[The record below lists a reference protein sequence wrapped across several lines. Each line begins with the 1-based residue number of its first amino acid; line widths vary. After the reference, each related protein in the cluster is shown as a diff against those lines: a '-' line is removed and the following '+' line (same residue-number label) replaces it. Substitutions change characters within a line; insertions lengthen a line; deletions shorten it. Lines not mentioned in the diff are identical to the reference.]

1 MRDVGETTYDH
12 VSGEKY
18 CTATA
23 AEYWSKNMFN
33 KLKDKYPDD
42 ITIVATNEDGSMVV
56 KFPYSWLPRVRPKYK
71 KNLTEEQ
78 RSELSNRMKINR
90 LKSAD
95 K

>member
-23 AEYWSKNMFN
+23 AEYWSKNMFH

-56 KFPYSWLPRVRPKYK
+56 QFPYSWLPRVKPKRTRT
-71 KNLTEEQ
+71 LTEEQ
-78 RSELSNRMKINR
+78 RSELSDRMKNNR
-90 LKSAD
+90 LKGF

>member
-42 ITIVATNEDGSMVV
+42 ITIVATNKDGSMVV
-56 KFPYSWLPRVRPKYK
+56 RFPYSWLPRIKPKRK
-71 KNLTEEQ
+71 RVLTEDE
-78 RSELSNRMKINR
+78 K
-90 LKSAD
+90 K
-95 K
+95 